1 MKLTPHCGSAVRHPS
16 LIYKS
21 GSIQHS
27 KTVQFPKLFSHSFP
41 CFFVGPSPSITD
53 QDCEKTYWVK
63 LTPHCKVQDLFSA
76 TRQSKFQNSFHTFL
90 FCFLS
95 DRLLAYQIK
104 TKNDTLW
111 VKATPLLISY
121 LSSISCTQIKIH
133 KRGRC
138 GGRQCSNGSPIFF
151 FCLPRWMFFYCR
163 LLQGVRD
170 TCEKNLSQIH

>member
-1 MKLTPHCGSAVRHPS
+1 MKLTPHCGSAVHHPS
-16 LIYKS
+16 LIHKS

-53 QDCEKTYWVK
+53 KDCEKTYWVK
-63 LTPHCKVQDLFSA
+63 LTPHCKVQNLFSA

-111 VKATPLLISY
+111 VKATPLLISN
-121 LSSISCTQIKIH
+121 LSPSLVHKSRSIKEVDVV
-133 KRGRC
+133 
-138 GGRQCSNGSPIFF
+138 GGSALMVPQFF
-151 FCLPRWMFFYCR
+151 FFAF
-163 LLQGVRD
+163 QGG
-170 TCEKNLSQIH
+170 CFSIASFSKGSEIPAKKI

>member
-1 MKLTPHCGSAVRHPS
+1 MGEATYTVGQLLVTG
-16 LIYKS
+16 LL
-21 GSIQHS
+21 S
-27 KTVQFPKLFSHSFP
+27 KVENLSST
-41 CFFVGPSPSITD
+41 
-53 QDCEKTYWVK
+53 
-63 LTPHCKVQDLFSA
+63 

-104 TKNDTLW
+104 TMNDTLW

-151 FCLPRWMFFYCR
+151 FAFQGGHFSIASFFK
-163 LLQGVRD
+163 GS
-170 TCEKNLSQIH
+170 EIPAKKFK

>member
-1 MKLTPHCGSAVRHPS
+1 MGEAT
-16 LIYKS
+16 Y
-21 GSIQHS
+21 
-27 KTVQFPKLFSHSFP
+27 TVGQLLVTGLLS
-41 CFFVGPSPSITD
+41 
-53 QDCEKTYWVK
+53 
-63 LTPHCKVQDLFSA
+63 KVQNLSSA
-76 TRQSKFQNSFHTFL
+76 TRQSKFQNGFHTFL

-104 TKNDTLW
+104 TMNDTLW

-151 FCLPRWMFFYCR
+151 FFFAF
-163 LLQGVRD
+163 QGGHFSIASFFKGS
-170 TCEKNLSQIH
+170 EIPAKKI

>member
-1 MKLTPHCGSAVRHPS
+1 MGEATYTVGQLLVTG
-16 LIYKS
+16 LL
-21 GSIQHS
+21 S
-27 KTVQFPKLFSHSFP
+27 KVENLSST
-41 CFFVGPSPSITD
+41 
-53 QDCEKTYWVK
+53 
-63 LTPHCKVQDLFSA
+63 

-104 TKNDTLW
+104 TMNDTLW

-151 FCLPRWMFFYCR
+151 FFLPSKVDIF
-163 LLQGVRD
+163 LLLPSSRGQRSLR
-170 TCEKNLSQIH
+170 KKFKSNPLS

>member
-1 MKLTPHCGSAVRHPS
+1 MGEAT
-16 LIYKS
+16 Y
-21 GSIQHS
+21 
-27 KTVQFPKLFSHSFP
+27 TVGQLLVTGLLS
-41 CFFVGPSPSITD
+41 
-53 QDCEKTYWVK
+53 
-63 LTPHCKVQDLFSA
+63 KVQNLSSA
-76 TRQSKFQNSFHTFL
+76 TRQSKFQNGFHTFL

-104 TKNDTLW
+104 TMNDTLW

-151 FCLPRWMFFYCR
+151 FFAFQGGHFSIASFFKGSEIPAKKIKVESIELGCHFV
-163 LLQGVRD
+163 LFETV
-170 TCEKNLSQIH
+170 NSFSQHAEY

>member
-16 LIYKS
+16 LIHKS

-41 CFFVGPSPSITD
+41 CIFVGPSPSITD

-63 LTPHCKVQDLFSA
+63 LTPHCKVQNLFSA
-76 TRQSKFQNSFHTFL
+76 TRQSKFHTFL

-151 FCLPRWMFFYCR
+151 FAFQGGHFSIASFFK
-163 LLQGVRD
+163 GS
-170 TCEKNLSQIH
+170 EIPAKKI

>member
-1 MKLTPHCGSAVRHPS
+1 MGEATYTVGQLLVTG
-16 LIYKS
+16 LL
-21 GSIQHS
+21 S
-27 KTVQFPKLFSHSFP
+27 KVENLSST
-41 CFFVGPSPSITD
+41 
-53 QDCEKTYWVK
+53 
-63 LTPHCKVQDLFSA
+63 

-104 TKNDTLW
+104 TMNDTLW
-111 VKATPLLISY
+111 VKVTPLLISY

-151 FCLPRWMFFYCR
+151 LPSKVDIF
-163 LLQGVRD
+163 LLPPSSRGQRYLQ
-170 TCEKNLSQIH
+170 KNLSRIH

>member
-1 MKLTPHCGSAVRHPS
+1 MGEAT
-16 LIYKS
+16 Y
-21 GSIQHS
+21 
-27 KTVQFPKLFSHSFP
+27 TVGQLLVTGLLS
-41 CFFVGPSPSITD
+41 
-53 QDCEKTYWVK
+53 
-63 LTPHCKVQDLFSA
+63 KVQNLSSA
-76 TRQSKFQNSFHTFL
+76 TRQSKFQNGFHTFL

-151 FCLPRWMFFYCR
+151 FLPSKVDIF
-163 LLQGVRD
+163 LLPPSSRGQRYLR
-170 TCEKNLSQIH
+170 KKFKSNPLS

>member
-1 MKLTPHCGSAVRHPS
+1 MGEAT
-16 LIYKS
+16 Y
-21 GSIQHS
+21 
-27 KTVQFPKLFSHSFP
+27 TVGQLLVTGLLS
-41 CFFVGPSPSITD
+41 
-53 QDCEKTYWVK
+53 
-63 LTPHCKVQDLFSA
+63 KVQNLSSA

-151 FCLPRWMFFYCR
+151 FCPPRWTFFYCL

-170 TCEKNLSQIH
+170 TCEKNLSRIHWVRVSFCIVWNRQLI

>member
-1 MKLTPHCGSAVRHPS
+1 MGEAT
-16 LIYKS
+16 Y
-21 GSIQHS
+21 
-27 KTVQFPKLFSHSFP
+27 TVGQLLVTGLLS
-41 CFFVGPSPSITD
+41 
-53 QDCEKTYWVK
+53 
-63 LTPHCKVQDLFSA
+63 KVQNLSSA

-104 TKNDTLW
+104 TMNDTLW

-151 FCLPRWMFFYCR
+151 LFAF
-163 LLQGVRD
+163 
-170 TCEKNLSQIH
+170 

>member
-1 MKLTPHCGSAVRHPS
+1 MGEATYTVGQL
-16 LIYKS
+16 LIT
-21 GSIQHS
+21 GLLS
-27 KTVQFPKLFSHSFP
+27 KVENLSST
-41 CFFVGPSPSITD
+41 
-53 QDCEKTYWVK
+53 
-63 LTPHCKVQDLFSA
+63 

-104 TKNDTLW
+104 TMNDTLW

-151 FCLPRWMFFYCR
+151 FCLPRWTFSIASFFK
-163 LLQGVRD
+163 GS
-170 TCEKNLSQIH
+170 EIPAKKFK